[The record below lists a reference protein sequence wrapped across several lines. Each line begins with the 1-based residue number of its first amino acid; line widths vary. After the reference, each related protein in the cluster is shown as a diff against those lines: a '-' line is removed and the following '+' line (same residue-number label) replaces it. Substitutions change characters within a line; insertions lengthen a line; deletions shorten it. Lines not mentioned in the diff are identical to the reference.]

1 MTDVPTNDHPLDPI
15 FHPRATAIVGVSS
28 RPNHRGGFLS
38 ALMEAGYHEHHGLY
52 PVNPKLDE
60 IEGLQCYPGVLDC
73 PDPVDHVIS
82 QIPADGTA
90 LLIDQCIKK
99 GVRSVHFY
107 TAGYSETG
115 NEARADLEA
124 EIVRKA
130 RAAGV
135 RLIGP
140 NCMGLYV
147 PGVGLTFMGGF
158 PQEPG
163 NVFLASQSG
172 ANAGD
177 IIGTLARRGVRFSKA
192 VSYGNAADIQPQ
204 DLFDYAAEDPQTE
217 VVIAYMEGVPNGPAF
232 FQALKKCA
240 AVKPTILLKG
250 GLSAAGARAANS
262 HTGSLAGSRDIF
274 EAVCRQTG
282 AIRAE
287 TLDEL
292 IDLVIAVGTG
302 VRRVAGRGVALVAG
316 GGGFAVLSADAIAS
330 HGLDVPPLPEP
341 AQDKLRQFVPMAGA
355 SVRNPIDSNVMGG
368 PGGRSRMR
376 ETFTALGEAEPID
389 SILAAV
395 GGWGGRWGRAWPPDP
410 RHAHGDDDG
419 DAPAPDEH
427 SGPSPA
433 ERALEM
439 AQEMGELQE
448 AVGVPIVAI
457 GRERGS
463 SGDGAIE
470 AFNREAYTRGIAVFP
485 TVARASRT
493 IGRILDWRDQRE
505 GLPPIL

>member
-217 VVIAYMEGVPNGPAF
+217 VVIAYMEGRPQRAGLLPGAEEVRRREAHDPA
-232 FQALKKCA
+232 QGRALR
-240 AVKPTILLKG
+240 G
-250 GLSAAGARAANS
+250 RRARRQLA
-262 HTGSLAGSRDIF
+262 HRLAG
-274 EAVCRQTG
+274 
-282 AIRAE
+282 
-287 TLDEL
+287 
-292 IDLVIAVGTG
+292 
-302 VRRVAGRGVALVAG
+302 RVARHLRG
-316 GGGFAVLSADAIAS
+316 
-330 HGLDVPPLPEP
+330 
-341 AQDKLRQFVPMAGA
+341 
-355 SVRNPIDSNVMGG
+355 
-368 PGGRSRMR
+368 
-376 ETFTALGEAEPID
+376 
-389 SILAAV
+389 
-395 GGWGGRWGRAWPPDP
+395 
-410 RHAHGDDDG
+410 
-419 DAPAPDEH
+419 
-427 SGPSPA
+427 
-433 ERALEM
+433 
-439 AQEMGELQE
+439 
-448 AVGVPIVAI
+448 
-457 GRERGS
+457 
-463 SGDGAIE
+463 
-470 AFNREAYTRGIAVFP
+470 
-485 TVARASRT
+485 
-493 IGRILDWRDQRE
+493 
-505 GLPPIL
+505 GLPPDRRDPRRDAR